1 MLASRLYIPDPKEK
15 RASLTTI
22 LCHRSCRDQ
31 LHHTRPLRHNH
42 DPYPVLLLQQSKCL
56 NWWGAL
62 ISLKHATIMEDC
74 KWCSEGFLVSFTH
87 FTNLSF
93 PHVSILV
100 NGSLQML
107 FLYLKMIIVNSK
119 KITALFQWCHF
130 FSKICFFFICT
141 IFFFMKISF
150 LYNFQSG
157 FMRWDSS

>member
-1 MLASRLYIPDPKEK
+1 MLARRLYIHDPKEK

-93 PHVSILV
+93 PHGEYLSEWKFANAIPLFENDNRKLKENYRPVSMV
-100 NGSLQML
+100 P
-107 FLYLKMIIVNSK
+107 
-119 KITALFQWCHF
+119 
-130 FSKICFFFICT
+130 FFF
-141 IFFFMKISF
+141 
-150 LYNFQSG
+150 
-157 FMRWDSS
+157 